1 MSLPDPHVVDPAPRT
16 RGQLKLLCFA
26 CGGQTFGLPID
37 AVKETIEARPLTRLF
52 LVPPFVAGLINLRGD
67 VVAVLDLLALLGLP
81 AQRRQQARN
90 IVILR
95 ASLLA
100 ARGRSGHADR
110 AAANRAAA
118 GLLVDALDGVRDV
131 PAADVKP
138 APPTIA
144 AEPAEYLDGVAAV
157 GTPPR
162 PLIVIAPE
170 RVLGAERLRSFRRSI
185 TKEAR

>member
-1 MSLPDPHVVDPAPRT
+1 VSLPDPHVADPATRT

-26 CGGQTFGLPID
+26 SGGQTFGLPID

-81 AQRRQQARN
+81 TQRRQQTRN

-95 ASLLA
+95 ASLLS
-100 ARGRSGHADR
+100 ARARHDR

-131 PAADVKP
+131 PASDVKP
-138 APPTIA
+138 VPSTIA